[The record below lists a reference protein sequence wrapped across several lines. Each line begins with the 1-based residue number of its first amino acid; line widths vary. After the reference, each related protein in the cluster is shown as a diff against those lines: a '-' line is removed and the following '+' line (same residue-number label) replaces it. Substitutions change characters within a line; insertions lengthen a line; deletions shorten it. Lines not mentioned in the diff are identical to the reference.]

1 MNSPVSST
9 TRRWIEKWVSAIGL
23 ISVLALGL
31 VAASTSCQAAG
42 PAGKTDYQRARFDP
56 IHFKPAIEKAT
67 DQQCLACHAEVLKPS
82 VRSTSIAGVKAAEA
96 KAWYQD
102 VSTYQGA
109 QDTFHRRHLTTEY
122 ATKVMQMR
130 CTTCHEGSSPRDE
143 APNTSADNQ
152 NVALTLRKMVN
163 PETSCLKCHG
173 KMDHEIMGLPGPWNE
188 VKATFQNNC
197 LLCHSGIRTNRHQVN
212 YLRADQIEALGAK
225 DGNVCFGCHGGRS
238 WYRIAYPYTRHPWEG
253 MSPDT
258 PDWAKKRPTETDVRF
273 LNSVLQQGKT
283 K

>member
-82 VRSTSIAGVKAAEA
+82 VRSTSIAGVKANEA

-130 CTTCHEGSSPRDE
+130 CTTC
-143 APNTSADNQ
+143 
-152 NVALTLRKMVN
+152 
-163 PETSCLKCHG
+163 
-173 KMDHEIMGLPGPWNE
+173 
-188 VKATFQNNC
+188 
-197 LLCHSGIRTNRHQVN
+197 
-212 YLRADQIEALGAK
+212 
-225 DGNVCFGCHGGRS
+225 
-238 WYRIAYPYTRHPWEG
+238 
-253 MSPDT
+253 
-258 PDWAKKRPTETDVRF
+258 
-273 LNSVLQQGKT
+273 QQFSF
-283 K
+283 